1 LIKKEIKMFIVI
13 GICTVIIDYLTYSSI
28 LTYTA
33 LNKEKAKG
41 LGFVAGTL
49 FAYFGNRSLTFSKK
63 THRKKSFMYFS
74 TLYLMTL
81 FLNILINSF
90 VLKII
95 GESYLGYKIAFL
107 IATAFSAT
115 LNFFGMKFF
124 VFKSIRD

>member
-1 LIKKEIKMFIVI
+1 MFIAI
-13 GICTVIIDYLTYSSI
+13 GICTVIIDYLTYSAI

-41 LGFVAGTL
+41 ISFVAGTL
-49 FAYFGNRSLTFSKK
+49 FAYFGNRSLTFAKK
-63 THRKKSFMYFS
+63 IHLKKSFVYFLI
-74 TLYLMTL
+74 LYLITL

-90 VLKII
+90 ILKII

-107 IATAFSAT
+107 VATAFSAAS
-115 LNFFGMKFF
+115 NFIGMKFF

>member
-1 LIKKEIKMFIVI
+1 MFIVI

-28 LTYTA
+28 LTYTF

-41 LGFVAGTL
+41 IGFVVGTL

-63 THRKKSFMYFS
+63 TYRKKSFMYFS
-74 TLYLMTL
+74 TLYLITL

-95 GESYLGYKIAFL
+95 GESYLGYKIAFI
-107 IATAFSAT
+107 IATAFSAA

-124 VFKSIRD
+124 VFKPIRD

>member
-1 LIKKEIKMFIVI
+1 MFILI

-33 LNKEKAKG
+33 LSKEKAKG
-41 LGFVAGTL
+41 IGFVVGTL

-63 THRKKSFMYFS
+63 SYRKKSFIYFS
-74 TLYLMTL
+74 ILYLMTL

-107 IATAFSAT
+107 IATAFSAVS
-115 LNFFGMKFF
+115 NFLGMKFF
-124 VFKSIRD
+124 VFKSMRGLI